1 MINNL
6 YFKKNIRI
14 NIDDLIEENIPK
26 ILLIK
31 DNKLTNKAIKTFKDI
46 FNLFSIDN
54 KMNKNQ
60 YAKLVNSIIKEEVN
74 ENDERINYLFSNY
87 NINNDGLLLFEEF
100 LKFYFDSINDKIK
113 VVWDNLYSLG
123 DNNLLEKIKKLIMI
137 IYKNNLEEFEK
148 NDEFSNLLKIFH
160 EKIYKIT
167 LLMEKKMNLLNF

>member
-1 MINNL
+1 
-6 YFKKNIRI
+6 
-14 NIDDLIEENIPK
+14 
-26 ILLIK
+26 
-31 DNKLTNKAIKTFKDI
+31 
-46 FNLFSIDN
+46 
-54 KMNKNQ
+54 MNKTQ
-60 YAKLVNSIIKEEVN
+60 YAKLMSLTTKKEVN
-74 ENDERINYLFSNY
+74 ENKERIYYFFKY

>member
-1 MINNL
+1 
-6 YFKKNIRI
+6 
-14 NIDDLIEENIPK
+14 
-26 ILLIK
+26 
-31 DNKLTNKAIKTFKDI
+31 
-46 FNLFSIDN
+46 
-54 KMNKNQ
+54 MNKTQ
-60 YAKLVNSIIKEEVN
+60 YAKLMSLTTKKEVN
-74 ENDERINYLFSNY
+74 ENKERIYYLFLKY

>member
-1 MINNL
+1 
-6 YFKKNIRI
+6 
-14 NIDDLIEENIPK
+14 
-26 ILLIK
+26 
-31 DNKLTNKAIKTFKDI
+31 
-46 FNLFSIDN
+46 
-54 KMNKNQ
+54 MNKTQ
-60 YAKLVNSIIKEEVN
+60 YAKLMSLTTKKEVN
-74 ENDERINYLFSNY
+74 ENKERIYYFFKY

-167 LLMEKKMNLLNF
+167 LLMDINKEYLKFLNSKQIFINIKKIYISISNFNN